1 MWICYIV
8 PVICLLIIHVRIT
21 VFLRQ
26 QSRNIAIAIKKQQQ
40 RDLAVIRR
48 IFINVGVLLI
58 TGLPSIV
65 IGLMALV
72 TGKLHPLGQRI
83 TFITMGISFA
93 ILSIEMI
100 FTTPQLKRLILRRYR
115 QNQVVTMEYR
125 IEMRPVS
132 TIQWL
137 HLSVNVQFLF
147 FS

>member
-132 TIQWL
+132 TIQ
-137 HLSVNVQFLF
+137 
-147 FS
+147 

>member
-100 FTTPQLKRLILRRYR
+100 FTTPQLKRLILRRYG

-132 TIQWL
+132 T
-137 HLSVNVQFLF
+137 VQ
-147 FS
+147 

>member
-26 QSRNIAIAIKKQQQ
+26 QSRNIAIAIKKNQQ

-100 FTTPQLKRLILRRYR
+100 FTTPQLKRLILRRYG

-132 TIQWL
+132 T
-137 HLSVNVQFLF
+137 VQ
-147 FS
+147 